1 MFSWSDMPYQ
11 SPISPGL
18 SWYEETVGPR
28 PVYPALDG
36 DRTADVVVI
45 GGGFTGL
52 SAAAHLAKAGASV
65 VLIEAHR
72 FGDGASGR
80 NGGQLGTG
88 QRTWAE
94 ELEAELGLTR
104 AKALFGIAEEAKAHL
119 LDFSK
124 ANGIDIDYMPGQL
137 SVVHKRRYLDDYR
150 KHAEIMATRFDYP
163 HVSFMDVEE
172 TARRVGSSRY
182 FGGTRDTGT
191 GHIHPLKLVVGTAR
205 VAAAAG
211 AALFE
216 KTTATGI
223 SANGGKVIVTTP
235 TGTITAAKGLIAV
248 NAYGGT
254 LEPVSAAHVMP
265 IGSFIGATVPLGDDS
280 PVIPGGE
287 SVDDSRFVVRYF
299 RKSMDGR
306 LLFGGREVY
315 AVNDPKDIHIHI
327 RKQIAEIYPALEN
340 VEITHGW
347 GGYVGITMPRKPF
360 VREVMPNVISAGGY
374 SGHGVMLANYMGK
387 LYAETVAG
395 NRDRL
400 KLFEELKIPA
410 FPGGRRFRSPLLFL
424 ALNWYALRDRL

>member
-1 MFSWSDMPYQ
+1 MPYQ
-11 SPISPGL
+11 SPISPGQ
-18 SWYEETVGPR
+18 SWYEATVGER
-28 PVYPALDG
+28 PDYPALDG
-36 DRTADVVVI
+36 DRTCDVAII

-88 QRTWAE
+88 QRGWAE
-94 ELEAELGLTR
+94 DLEAEVGFTR
-104 AKALFGIAEEAKAHL
+104 AKALFDLAEEAKAHL
-119 LDFSK
+119 LEFASVHE
-124 ANGIDIDYMPGQL
+124 IDIDFMPGQM
-137 SVVHKRRYLDDYR
+137 SVAHKRRYVDDYR
-150 KHAEIMATRFDYP
+150 KHADIMAERFGYP
-163 HVSFMDVEE
+163 HVSFMDAAE
-172 TARRVGSSRY
+172 TAERLGSTHY

-191 GHIHPLKLVVGTAR
+191 GHIHPLKLVVGTAK

-216 KTTATGI
+216 KTASTGI
-223 SANGGKVIVTTP
+223 NSSGGKVRVTTAR
-235 TGTITAAKGLIAV
+235 GTITADKVLIAV
-248 NAYGGT
+248 NAYGGN

-265 IGSFIGATVPLGDDS
+265 IGSFIGATAPLPADS
-280 PVIPGGE
+280 PVLPGGE

-299 RKSMDGR
+299 RKSKDGR

-327 RKQIAEIYPALEN
+327 RKQIAELYPALKD

-347 GGYVGITMPRKPF
+347 GGYVGITVPRKPF
-360 VREVMPNVISAGGY
+360 VREVMPNVIFAGGY
-374 SGHGVMLANYMGK
+374 SGHGVMLSNFVGK

-400 KLFEELKIPA
+400 KLFEELKVPA

-424 ALNWYALRDRL
+424 ALNWFALRDRL